1 MSYSNGA
8 RPLATNDLRLARSDI
23 DDFGY
28 CLLGGALSP
37 DEVAA
42 IRARFFEQKEAEEQL
57 GVAYHGEDKK

>member
-1 MSYSNGA
+1 M
-8 RPLATNDLRLARSDI
+8 RARSDI

-42 IRARFFEQKEAEEQL
+42 IRARFLSKRKLKNSLVLRITATI
-57 GVAYHGEDKK
+57 KSN